1 MTTIVNDKGETVA
14 YLYLTIILDVSQSK
28 VLGLILGNCVF
39 GQHTAPIGKFFKDTF
54 RKQNGKIVAKLGKE
68 VFPKKPADEKK
79 VLADAWTM
87 LSNVREHVCMW
98 VEENEKWTQESFTSF
113 LAVHEAR
120 ALAV

>member
-14 YLYLTIILDVSQSK
+14 YLYLTIILDLNQSK

-68 VFPKKPADEKK
+68 VFPKKPSNEKQ

-98 VEENEKWTQESFTSF
+98 VEENEKWTQESFAGF
-113 LAVHEAR
+113 LEVHEMR
-120 ALAV
+120 AQAV

>member
-68 VFPKKPADEKK
+68 VFPQKPADEKK
-79 VLADAWTM
+79 VLTDAWQM
-87 LSNVREHVCMW
+87 LSNVKEHVCVW
-98 VEENEKWTQESFTSF
+98 VEEKNEWSQENF
-113 LAVHEAR
+113 LQFLEVPVERAMAV
-120 ALAV
+120 